1 MKWRFI
7 GLETH
12 DAYLNMALDEAV
24 CEGVRVGSSL
34 PTIRFYNWKPNAVSI
49 GYFQGIEDEV
59 NLDVCRELGVDCI
72 RRWTGGGAVYHD
84 FDGEITYSVIAP
96 ANVFPKN
103 IIESYRLICGWLVSG
118 LKSLGIQAE
127 FRPVNDILV
136 NDKKIS
142 GSAQT
147 RRGGILLQH
156 GTLLYSLDLK
166 TMFSVLNVSKQKI
179 TDKMIKSAK
188 ERVTCVQMHCN
199 AGKMEVYEALVG
211 AFTEG
216 KDYDF
221 DTWSKDE
228 LARAKE
234 LAEKKYRSEEWMYS
248 VKIKRV

>member
-1 MKWRFI
+1 MKMKLKWRVI

-24 CEGVRVGSSL
+24 SEGVRAGSSL

-49 GYFQGIEDEV
+49 GYFQGLRDEV
-59 NLDVCRELGVDCI
+59 NLDVCKELDVDCI

-84 FDGEITYSVIAP
+84 FEGEITYSVIAP
-96 ANVFPKN
+96 ANIFPKN
-103 IIESYRLICGWLVSG
+103 IIESYRLICGWLVRG
-118 LKSLGIQAE
+118 LGSIGIEAE

-136 NDKKIS
+136 KGKKIS

-156 GTLLYSLDLK
+156 GTLLYGLDLK
-166 TMFSVLNVSKQKI
+166 TMFSVLNVSRQKI
-179 TDKMIKSAK
+179 TDKMIESAQ
-188 ERVTCVQMHCN
+188 ERVTCVRKHSD
-199 AGKMEVYEALVG
+199 AGKMEVYEALIC

-216 KDYDF
+216 KDYELG
-221 DTWSKDE
+221 TWSMDE

-234 LAEKKYRSEEWMYS
+234 LAEGKYRSDEWMYL
-248 VKIKRV
+248 R